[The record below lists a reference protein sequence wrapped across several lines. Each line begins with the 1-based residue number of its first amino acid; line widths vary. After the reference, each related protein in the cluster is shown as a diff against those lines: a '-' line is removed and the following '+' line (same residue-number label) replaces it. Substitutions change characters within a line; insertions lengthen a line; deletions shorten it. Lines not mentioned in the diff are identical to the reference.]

1 MKEKLVKESID
12 NSNLEDGS
20 LMAKFSQQFEQLFQ
34 QAANEGL
41 EFQILEDLIDQALS
55 QIDWEYAAQQ
65 VEKYPRG

>member
-1 MKEKLVKESID
+1 MKAKLVKESID